1 MWLRTST
8 PIESRLAGCR
18 TERADETCELILN
31 SLFGCAFFLFESGTS
46 VVEDPSSANV
56 QSKTAFKHS
65 LKLQIATIG
74 AIYRYVYR
82 GLSFTSRDWL
92 HESLP
97 GA

>member
-31 SLFGCAFFLFESGTS
+31 SLLGCAFFLFESGS
-46 VVEDPSSANV
+46 GVVEDPSSANV

-65 LKLQIATIG
+65 LKLQRATIW
-74 AIYRYVYR
+74 ALYRSVYR
-82 GLSFTSRDWL
+82 GLGFTSRDRL
-92 HESLP
+92 HQSLP
-97 GA
+97 DA